1 MTQVL
6 LVTGGKQKPEGS
18 FLFLD
23 STEILESL
31 TWSLSAPL
39 PTGLNGVMAVSMNTN
54 IYIFG
59 RIIDSLD
66 QIFFCIG

>member
-6 LVTGGKQKPEGS
+6 LVTGGSQFPEGS
-18 FLFLD
+18 PLFLD

-39 PTGLNGVMAVSMNTN
+39 PSGRDGLRAVSMTTT

-59 RIIDSLD
+59 RNIHSDD
-66 QIFFCIG
+66 D

>member
-6 LVTGGKQKPEGS
+6 LVTGGSQFPEGS
-18 FLFLD
+18 PLFLD

-39 PTGLNGVMAVSMNTN
+39 PSGRDGLRAVSMTTT

-59 RIIDSLD
+59 RNIHSADD
-66 QIFFCIG
+66 

>member
-18 FLFLD
+18 LLILD

-39 PTGLNGVMAVSMNTN
+39 PSGRDGLRAVSMTTT

-59 RIIDSLD
+59 RNIHSDD
-66 QIFFCIG
+66 D

>member
-6 LVTGGKQKPEGS
+6 LVTGGSQFPEETAT
-18 FLFLD
+18 LTNLD

-39 PTGLNGVMAVSMNTN
+39 PTGIDGLRAVSMTTT

-59 RIIDSLD
+59 RNVHSADD
-66 QIFFCIG
+66 

>member
-6 LVTGGKQKPEGS
+6 LVTGGSQFPEGS
-18 FLFLD
+18 PLFLD

-39 PTGLNGVMAVSMNTN
+39 PSGITGLKAVGITNN

-59 RIIDSLD
+59 RIIHRAH
-66 QIFFCIG
+66 

>member
-6 LVTGGKQKPEGS
+6 LVTGGSQFPEGS
-18 FLFLD
+18 PLFLD

-39 PTGLNGVMAVSMNTN
+39 PTGIDGLRAVSMTTN

-59 RIIDSLD
+59 RNIHSADD
-66 QIFFCIG
+66 

>member
-6 LVTGGKQKPEGS
+6 LVTGGSQFPEGS
-18 FLFLD
+18 PLFLD

-39 PTGLNGVMAVSMNTN
+39 PTGLNGVKAVSMNTN

>member
-6 LVTGGKQKPEGS
+6 LVTGGTQFPEETAT
-18 FLFLD
+18 LTNLD
-23 STEILESL
+23 STEILDGL

-39 PTGLNGVMAVSMNTN
+39 PSGITGLKAVGITNN

-59 RIIDSLD
+59 RIIHRAH
-66 QIFFCIG
+66 